1 MARTILVLGE
11 SGTGKSYSLAN
22 MNPKETFL
30 INVFGKAL
38 PFRAWRKNYT
48 PIESLNSEVGNM
60 AVVDDSERIVAVLQ
74 YAYRRGFR
82 KIIVDD
88 YQFVA
93 GLKTI
98 RDAKIKGYDK
108 FTDIAQGF
116 VKIADICRDMPND
129 AIVGFL
135 SHVEDNGHGGMKAKT
150 AGRMVDNVIGL
161 ESLFTIVL
169 YTSVVDGVY
178 SFETQTN
185 GQNSAKSPV
194 EMFAPLIS
202 NDLNFV
208 YDCIQAYDDGEE
220 MPIREKDGIGRRS
233 AAAGKIETF
242 ENVNGPLYADPADFG
257 TKPTEPNQTPPAF
270 EKSDAEVAAE
280 LSGPSFEQTAVFE
293 DDFEEPFQSS
303 RPLDDETFQL
313 FLKFISKDRP
323 ALVSLLMPSEISFG
337 AKEVKARYSAK
348 LSGQYNAVAT
358 PKGVEAIEQLFLNF
372 WGERISFTCELISGE
387 VTEFFKKEPTKAEAK
402 AAAKEPKREPV
413 AALPVDGISAK
424 LERII
429 EALDGETEATA
440 FLVSKRVLPEGM
452 SIFALSEAVVDRLS
466 SNLESLV
473 NLKKGAN

>member
-11 SGTGKSYSLAN
+11 SGTGKSHSLKN
-22 MNPKETFL
+22 LNPKETFVL
-30 INVFGKAL
+30 NVYGKAL
-38 PFRAWRKNYT
+38 PFRGWKKNYL
-48 PIESLNSEVGNM
+48 PIQDLNGNVGNM
-60 AVVDDSERIVAVLQ
+60 AAVDDVERVVAVLQ

-93 GLKTI
+93 GMKTI

-116 VKIADICRDMPND
+116 IKISDLCKDMPND
-129 AIVGFL
+129 AVVVFL
-135 SHVEDNGHGGMKAKT
+135 SHVEDNGRGGVKAKT

-169 YTSVVDGVY
+169 NTSVNDGVY
-178 SFETQTN
+178 TFETQTN
-185 GQNSAKSPV
+185 GQNTAKSP
-194 EMFAPLIS
+194 EGMFEKSIP

-208 YDCIQAYDDGEE
+208 IDCVNAYDNGEE
-220 MPIREKDGIGRRS
+220 LPEMEPQNE
-233 AAAGKIETF
+233 
-242 ENVNGPLYADPADFG
+242 PDFG
-257 TKPTEPNQTPPAF
+257 EVNQPF
-270 EKSDAEVAAE
+270 EKSDAEVFTE

-293 DDFEEPFQSS
+293 DDFDEPVQSS

-337 AKEVKARYSAK
+337 NKEINAKYTAK

-358 PKGVEAIEQLFLNF
+358 PKGIEAIEQLLLNF

-387 VTEFFKKEPTKAEAK
+387 VTEFFKKEPTKAEEK

-424 LERII
+424 LERLI
-429 EALDGETEATA
+429 EALDGETEAAA